1 MKFNKSTKDDH
12 EDNFATVFAAMGV
25 CFELI
30 VTLRVQIP
38 HHTMYVQ
45 EL

>member
-30 VTLRVQIP
+30 VTSIP